1 LPVRGLT
8 RRGVPRKFGAMKRT
22 CLALLSLPL
31 ALTACQRTAP
41 ADANAS
47 APQPPG
53 ANRLMAR
60 GGGDRR
66 ERADTRSDA
75 RIRCKEAVASI
86 PCAP

>member
-1 LPVRGLT
+1 
-8 RRGVPRKFGAMKRT
+8 MKRT
-22 CLALLSLPL
+22 CLALLALPL
-31 ALTACQRTAP
+31 ALTACQRSAP

-53 ANRLMAR
+53 ADRLMAR
-60 GGGDRR
+60 GRGDRA
-66 ERADTRSDA
+66 ERVDTKSES

>member
-1 LPVRGLT
+1 MT
-8 RRGVPRKFGAMKRT
+8 RIG
-22 CLALLSLPL
+22 LALLSLPL
-31 ALTACQRTAP
+31 ALTACQRSAP
-41 ADANAS
+41 IDANAS

-66 ERADTRSDA
+66 ERADTGSDA